1 VLPGVDR
8 DAIVYRS
15 EKESEQASQ
24 RGEAFLAVVAYVR
37 RTQTVAAAHRCRQNG
52 RAPRP
57 YSGGAH
63 VLEENKA
70 LVRRFFEAFFDND
83 AAALEEVTSQDVVY
97 HTAPP
102 GLSAGIQG
110 YRELMAM
117 YHGAFPDLRLTIDDR
132 IAEGE
137 KVVTRF
143 TGSGTHRGDFM
154 GIAPTGKQAAAGGI
168 SIVRVS

>member
-1 VLPGVDR
+1 MSV
-8 DAIVYRS
+8 
-15 EKESEQASQ
+15 
-24 RGEAFLAVVAYVR
+24 
-37 RTQTVAAAHRCRQNG
+37 
-52 RAPRP
+52 
-57 YSGGAH
+57 
-63 VLEENKA
+63 EENKA
-70 LVRRFFEAFFDND
+70 LVRRFFEAFFAND

-117 YHGAFPDLRLTIDDR
+117 YHGAFADLRLTIDDM
-132 IAEGE
+132 IAEGD

-154 GIAPTGKQAAAGGI
+154 GVAPTGKQAAAGAI
-168 SIVRVS
+168 SIVRVAGGKVTEEWDQLDLLGLLQQLGAIPVPGEPSTTTA